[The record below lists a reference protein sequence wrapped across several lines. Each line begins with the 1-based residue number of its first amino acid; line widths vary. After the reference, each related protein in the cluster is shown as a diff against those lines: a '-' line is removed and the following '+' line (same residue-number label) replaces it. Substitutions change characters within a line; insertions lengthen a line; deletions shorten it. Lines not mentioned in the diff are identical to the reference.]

1 MNTHLFIDMNLNI
14 DTSCLRI
21 MYKEYIFVDN
31 RDSLMIWQLIKL
43 VKYIINCYDLAYI
56 LSILV

>member
-1 MNTHLFIDMNLNI
+1 MNTHLFIVMNLNI

-31 RDSLMIWQLIKL
+31 RDSLMIWRLIKL
-43 VKYIINCYDLAYI
+43 VKYIINCYDLEYI